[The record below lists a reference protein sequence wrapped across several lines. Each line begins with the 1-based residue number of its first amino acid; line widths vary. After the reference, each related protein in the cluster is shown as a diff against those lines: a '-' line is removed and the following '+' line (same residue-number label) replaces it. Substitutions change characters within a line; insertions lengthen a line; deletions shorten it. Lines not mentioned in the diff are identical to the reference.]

1 MPGRI
6 IIIMEKTERY
16 TDKLAK
22 YILLA
27 AGAAVVAALCWYLRS
42 VITYILVAVVIS
54 LIAKP
59 LVTLMQKIRIKGRK
73 TPDWFLAALS
83 LLIVIGIL
91 LSVIIVI
98 IPIISNIIKGISLAS
113 IETVAKSISIP
124 LADTNEF
131 LRTRFPSLGEEFRL
145 EVFLIQEFQKLF
157 NPAAFSSIIGS
168 AASFL
173 TSFGVGLFSVVFIG
187 FFFIKDDGLFTKIV
201 CALVPDRHEKTTEKA
216 ISDIGH
222 LLSRYFIGVLL
233 EIAGV
238 AVINFIGLTFIARL
252 GFNASIGIAFLTG
265 IFNVIPYVGPLLGG
279 VLGTVLGLILKYS
292 SATPIGLDVNFWIFT
307 GILIAIFCFAQLIDN
322 FLYQPV
328 IYSTSIKA
336 KPLEI
341 FIVLLIIGHIG
352 GPLGMI
358 IAIPCYTV
366 VRVIAFR
373 FFGHFKAIR
382 RLIPSERLIT
392 NE

>member
-1 MPGRI
+1 
-6 IIIMEKTERY
+6 MENTERY

-22 YILLA
+22 YILIA
-27 AGAAVVAALCWYLRS
+27 AGVAIISVICWYFRS
-42 VITYILVAVVIS
+42 VITYILAAVVVS
-54 LIAKP
+54 LVAKP
-59 LVTLMQKIRIKGRK
+59 LVGLMQKVRIKGMK
-73 TPDWFLAALS
+73 APDWLLAAMA
-83 LLIVIGIL
+83 LILVIGIL
-91 LSVIIVI
+91 LSIITGIV
-98 IPIISNIIKGISLAS
+98 PIVSSIVKGISLAN
-113 IETVAKSISIP
+113 IENTAKSVAIP
-124 LADTNEF
+124 LSEFNEF
-131 LRTRFPSLGEEFRL
+131 LRTRFPDLGNGFRI
-145 EVFLIQEFQKLF
+145 EVALIQELQKMF
-157 NPAAFSSIIGS
+157 DPSAFSSFIGS

-173 TSFGVGLFSVVFIG
+173 TSFGVGLFSVVFIS

-201 CALVPDRHEKTTEKA
+201 CALVPDKHEETTEKA
-216 ISDIGH
+216 ISDIGY

-238 AVINFIGLTFIARL
+238 AIVNFIGLALVARL
-252 GFNASIGIAFLTG
+252 GFNAAIGIAFLTG

-279 VLGTVLGLILKYS
+279 VIGTILGLVLKYS

-341 FIVLLIIGHIG
+341 FIVLLIVGHIG
-352 GPLGMI
+352 GPLAMI

-373 FFGHFKAIR
+373 FFGNIKAIK

-392 NE
+392 NEED

>member
-1 MPGRI
+1 
-6 IIIMEKTERY
+6 MENTERY

-22 YILLA
+22 YILIA
-27 AGAAVVAALCWYLRS
+27 AGVAIISVICWYFRS
-42 VITYILVAVVIS
+42 VITYILAAVVVS
-54 LIAKP
+54 LVAKP
-59 LVTLMQKIRIKGRK
+59 LVGLMQKVRIKGRK
-73 TPDWFLAALS
+73 APDWLLAAMA
-83 LLIVIGIL
+83 LILVIGIL
-91 LSVIIVI
+91 LAIITGIV
-98 IPIISNIIKGISLAS
+98 PIVSSIVKGISLAN
-113 IETVAKSISIP
+113 IENTAKSVAIP
-124 LADTNEF
+124 LSEFNEF
-131 LRTRFPSLGEEFRL
+131 LRTRFPDLGNGFRI
-145 EVFLIQEFQKLF
+145 EVALIQELQKMF
-157 NPAAFSSIIGS
+157 DPSAFSSFIGS

-173 TSFGVGLFSVVFIG
+173 TSFGVGLFSVVFIS

-201 CALVPDRHEKTTEKA
+201 CALVPDKHEKTTEKA
-216 ISDIGH
+216 ISDIGY

-238 AVINFIGLTFIARL
+238 AIVNFIGLALVARL
-252 GFNASIGIAFLTG
+252 GFNAAIGIAFLTG

-279 VLGTVLGLILKYS
+279 VIGTILGLVLKYS

-341 FIVLLIIGHIG
+341 FIVLLIVGHIG
-352 GPLGMI
+352 GPLAMI

-373 FFGHFKAIR
+373 FFGNIKAIK

-392 NE
+392 NEED

>member
-1 MPGRI
+1 
-6 IIIMEKTERY
+6 MENTERY

-22 YILLA
+22 YILVA
-27 AGAAVVAALCWYLRS
+27 AGIAIISVICWYFRS
-42 VITYILVAVVIS
+42 VITYILAAVVVS
-54 LIAKP
+54 LVAKP
-59 LVTLMQKIRIKGRK
+59 LVGLMQKVRIKGRK
-73 TPDWFLAALS
+73 APDWLLAAMA
-83 LLIVIGIL
+83 LILVIGIL
-91 LSVIIVI
+91 LSIITGIV
-98 IPIISNIIKGISLAS
+98 PIVSSIVKGISLAN
-113 IETVAKSISIP
+113 IENTAKSVAIP
-124 LADTNEF
+124 LSEFNEF
-131 LRTRFPSLGEEFRL
+131 LRTRFPDLGNGFRI
-145 EVFLIQEFQKLF
+145 EVALIQELQKMF
-157 NPAAFSSIIGS
+157 DPSAFSSFIGS

-173 TSFGVGLFSVVFIG
+173 TSFGVGLFSVVFIS

-201 CALVPDRHEKTTEKA
+201 CALVPDKHEETTEKA
-216 ISDIGH
+216 ISDIGY

-238 AVINFIGLTFIARL
+238 AIVNFIGLALVARL
-252 GFNASIGIAFLTG
+252 GFNAAIGIAFLTG

-279 VLGTVLGLILKYS
+279 VIGTILGLVLKYS

-341 FIVLLIIGHIG
+341 FIVLLIVGHIG
-352 GPLGMI
+352 GPLAMI

-373 FFGHFKAIR
+373 FFGNIKAIK

-392 NE
+392 NEED